1 MAGNDVAD
9 GSGPDRDAMSKPP
22 TRHYKRRELATAD
35 GGALVLRTDGTID
48 LLAADRTVVQSWN
61 PGDPE
66 WGGHAFRF
74 GIRVQERTVA
84 PRVPDTGSDKP
95 GF

>member
-1 MAGNDVAD
+1 MAEGV
-9 GSGPDRDAMSKPP
+9 GPDRSAMTRPP

-35 GGALVLRTDGTID
+35 GGGLLLRTDGTID

-61 PGDPE
+61 PEDPE
-66 WGGHAFRF
+66 WGAHAFRF

-84 PRVPDTGSDKP
+84 PRGPDTGSAKP

>member
-1 MAGNDVAD
+1 MAEGAD
-9 GSGPDRDAMSKPP
+9 PDRTTMTRPP

-48 LLAADRTVVQSWN
+48 LLAADRTVVQSWD
-61 PGDPE
+61 PEDPE

-84 PRVPDTGSDKP
+84 PRGPDTGSDKP